1 MWAII
6 KFDKKKIQLLKED
19 FIKKTGEDFTFYRP
33 KILINRY
40 KKNKLLKKEVYLLG
54 DYLFCFHKKFNNKLF
69 INQLKYSRGLKYFLE
84 GLKEFQFDVT
94 NFIQRCKTLEDQNG
108 YLTKSLFELN
118 LNGKYKFLSG
128 PFVDKIFRIISL
140 RKNDIKI
147 LMGNLNT
154 TINKKE
160 FLFSPIK

>member
-40 KKNKLLKKEVYLLG
+40 NKNKLLKKEVYLLG

-84 GLKEFQFDVT
+84 GLKEFQFDVA